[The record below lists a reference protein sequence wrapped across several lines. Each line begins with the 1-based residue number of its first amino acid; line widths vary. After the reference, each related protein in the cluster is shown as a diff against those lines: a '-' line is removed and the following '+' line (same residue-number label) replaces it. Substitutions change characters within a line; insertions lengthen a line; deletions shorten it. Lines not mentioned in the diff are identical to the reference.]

1 LLTVTRR
8 GPPCTS
14 SPGEGKRT
22 EQHSIDH
29 TEYRR
34 VRADAESE
42 GEDGDSREAR
52 GLAQHAEAEANV
64 LQELLEPNETP
75 HLAYLF
81 FDAGHIADLRNA
93 A

>member
-1 LLTVTRR
+1 VTRR